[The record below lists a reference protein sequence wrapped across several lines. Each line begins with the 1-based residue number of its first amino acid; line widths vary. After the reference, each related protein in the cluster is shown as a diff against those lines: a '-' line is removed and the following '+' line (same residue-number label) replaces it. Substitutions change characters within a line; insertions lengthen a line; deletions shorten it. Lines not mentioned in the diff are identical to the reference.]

1 MKILRLGIILLIA
14 FSVLAFGTVE
24 VWSESLLEAG
34 AALLLLSWA
43 VLVLRNREI
52 EIHWDAIYWPLLAF
66 LGLVALQLALGV
78 TLYAFLTR
86 VALLKLTACFA
97 LFFLASQAFR
107 GRRDLRV
114 LAWFLMCFA
123 FAVSVFGIAQNFTS
137 HDILYWVRP
146 LTEGGNP
153 FGPYVNRNDFAGLM
167 EMLAPI
173 GLSLM
178 LFQGVPREQ
187 LPFVGILTVIPIAAL
202 VLTGSRGGISS
213 FAFEIV
219 LLILIMRLRGAR
231 RPQAL
236 ILASVLLVAIALLG
250 WIGVSKVLDRFSS
263 PNFADLS
270 ADRRITML
278 RDTWHIFL
286 DHPILGTGLGTLVAV
301 YPRYETDYD
310 GRIVNHTHDDYAEA
324 LAETGAAGGLCG
336 LVFFLIFFREVK
348 QRIAGEQSS
357 FSLAIHAAAFTGCA
371 GMMVHSFVDFNLHIP
386 ANGLV
391 FLIMVSTAISPA
403 LPRRRPAPLP

>member
-278 RDTWHIFL
+278 RGTWHIFL

-310 GRIVNHTHDDYAEA
+310 
-324 LAETGAAGGLCG
+324 
-336 LVFFLIFFREVK
+336 
-348 QRIAGEQSS
+348 
-357 FSLAIHAAAFTGCA
+357 
-371 GMMVHSFVDFNLHIP
+371 
-386 ANGLV
+386 
-391 FLIMVSTAISPA
+391 
-403 LPRRRPAPLP
+403 